1 MPRGKTF
8 VEDYW
13 HAPTTHSG
21 PGPRRMSEQPQASVS
36 CILDLETHAA
46 KENAHGTS
54 LARPA
59 CARARRGFACEWS
72 ERRFPLHLQLSL
84 CDCRGSLWRVSTCLV
99 LDPGKATQA
108 ELVIGTILL
117 AGLGFLFFAGFV
129 WCRRFGVWATRRGV
143 LVRYIPGRTK
153 FLPWA
158 AIAAFEP
165 GMHDGVE
172 LRSLTARMVDGT
184 THMVPIFYRTD
195 GQRDFLSSTIT
206 PEGARYVGSNVNPA
220 VVLPQ
225 LLDLYRQGRLGV

>member
-1 MPRGKTF
+1 MASRWSVPPARERGE
-8 VEDYW
+8 VLL
-13 HAPTTHSG
+13 ASG
-21 PGPRRMSEQPQASVS
+21 PSGVFH
-36 CILDLETHAA
+36 CIYSFPSAIAA
-46 KENAHGTS
+46 VLFGG
-54 LARPA
+54 LA
-59 CARARRGFACEWS
+59 
-72 ERRFPLHLQLSL
+72 
-84 CDCRGSLWRVSTCLV
+84 TCLV

>member
-1 MPRGKTF
+1 MARRWPVPPARERGE
-8 VEDYW
+8 VLL
-13 HAPTTHSG
+13 ASG
-21 PGPRRMSEQPQASVS
+21 PSGVFH
-36 CILDLETHAA
+36 CIYSFPSAIAA
-46 KENAHGTS
+46 VLFG
-54 LARPA
+54 
-59 CARARRGFACEWS
+59 
-72 ERRFPLHLQLSL
+72 
-84 CDCRGSLWRVSTCLV
+84 GSATCLV

-143 LVRYIPGRTK
+143 LVHYIPGRTK

-165 GMHDGVE
+165 DMHDGVE

-184 THMVPIFYRTD
+184 THMVAIFYRTD

-206 PEGARYVGSNVNPA
+206 PEGVRYVGSDVNPA

-225 LLDLYRQGRLGV
+225 LHDLHRQGQLGV

>member
-1 MPRGKTF
+1 MARRWPAPPARERGG
-8 VEDYW
+8 VLL
-13 HAPTTHSG
+13 ASG
-21 PGPRRMSEQPQASVS
+21 PSRVFH
-36 CILDLETHAA
+36 CIYSFPSAISAVLF
-46 KENAHGTS
+46 G
-54 LARPA
+54 
-59 CARARRGFACEWS
+59 GFAT
-72 ERRFPLHLQLSL
+72 F
-84 CDCRGSLWRVSTCLV
+84 LV
-99 LDPGKATQA
+99 LDPGKATQT
-108 ELVIGTILL
+108 ELVIGAIFL
-117 AGLGFLFFAGFV
+117 AGLAFLFFAGFV

-153 FLPWA
+153 FLAWA